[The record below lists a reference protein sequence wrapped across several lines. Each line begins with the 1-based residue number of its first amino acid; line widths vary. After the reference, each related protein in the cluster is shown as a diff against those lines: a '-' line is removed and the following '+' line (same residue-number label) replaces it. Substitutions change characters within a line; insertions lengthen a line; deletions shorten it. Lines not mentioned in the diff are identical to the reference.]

1 VEGRASLEYIS
12 RRVTDPTSS
21 SQASAGAGVHERL
34 ARALGPKY
42 TVRRLLGQGGFAE
55 VYEVWDQDLDRR
67 LAVKVLRPDIAWT
80 SGMLDRF
87 RHEARAVARLSHPN
101 ILPIHFI
108 GEAEGIVYYAMPFVE
123 GESLGDILRRE
134 GPLEVGQAVRLARAI
149 LEALQHAH
157 DAGLVH
163 RDIKPENVMVERA
176 SGKPL
181 LVDFGIAKRLDAG
194 KGMTQT
200 GFVVGTPQYMSPE
213 QALGETNLDGRSDIY
228 SMGAVLFQMVTGAPP
243 FVADTSQEVVAKH
256 ITEPPPAPS
265 EVNARIP
272 RWLSDVIVRA
282 LSKKPAERFQSAAT
296 MLDALNAG
304 AQYGSGDLVTAARV
318 ADRVA
323 SSETVRIRSGQRL
336 VSQAS
341 EAAPATPT
349 TPAPPAAA
357 AAARAAVG
365 GRRRPALAILGGA
378 AVVGGA
384 IGGGYVALARPVLEF
399 ENRLVEQV
407 RLSAGGQEWV
417 VEPGGTLR
425 VKLARGGQS
434 PGRWE
439 LVRPATAAGPMGVEM
454 LGTVSLTSRRGTI
467 RAAARARGDTSA
479 YFAPLVTNATD
490 QPLRVIVNF
499 GLRGARPCGCIVP
512 PGATRFHIG
521 YYPLYG
527 NSTVRVED
535 SQGRWAMFTDLGS
548 QVEPEAGTVGLRF
561 ETRDLR
567 APLTRPAAPPVDRRS
582 QAPVRRLLRQRLR

>member
-1 VEGRASLEYIS
+1 MTG
-12 RRVTDPTSS
+12 PTPS
-21 SQASAGAGVHERL
+21 SQAPIGADVQERL

-42 TVRRLLGQGGFAE
+42 TVRRLLGRGGFAE

-87 RHEARAVARLSHPN
+87 RHEARAVAKLSHPN

-123 GESLGDILRRE
+123 GESLGDLLRKE
-134 GPLEVGQAVRLARAI
+134 GPLEVGQALRLARPI
-149 LEALQHAH
+149 LDALQHAH

-181 LVDFGIAKRLDAG
+181 LVDFGIAKGLDAG

-213 QALGETNLDGRSDIY
+213 QALGETHLDGRSDLY

-256 ITEPPPAPS
+256 ITEPPPEPS

-282 LSKKPAERFQSAAT
+282 LAKKPAERFQSAAT

-323 SSETVRIRSGQRL
+323 SSETVKIQSGQRP
-336 VSQAS
+336 AS
-341 EAAPATPT
+341 RAPGAAPPTPT
-349 TPAPPAAA
+349 TPEPVAAPAAA
-357 AAARAAVG
+357 ATK
-365 GRRRPALAILGGA
+365 RRPVVAILGGA
-378 AVVGGA
+378 AIVGGV
-384 IGGGYVALARPVLEF
+384 IGGGYLALARPVLEF

-407 RLSAGGQEWV
+407 RLSA
-417 VEPGGTLR
+417 
-425 VKLARGGQS
+425 
-434 PGRWE
+434 
-439 LVRPATAAGPMGVEM
+439 
-454 LGTVSLTSRRGTI
+454 
-467 RAAARARGDTSA
+467 
-479 YFAPLVTNATD
+479 
-490 QPLRVIVNF
+490 
-499 GLRGARPCGCIVP
+499 
-512 PGATRFHIG
+512 
-521 YYPLYG
+521 
-527 NSTVRVED
+527 
-535 SQGRWAMFTDLGS
+535 
-548 QVEPEAGTVGLRF
+548 
-561 ETRDLR
+561 
-567 APLTRPAAPPVDRRS
+567 
-582 QAPVRRLLRQRLR
+582 